1 MKTESEI
8 TIGILAKQSGVTV
21 ETVKFYE
28 KEGLVVRPK
37 KPLSGFRIYPREYVS
52 RILFIKRAQ
61 ELGFTLREVKELL
74 QLNIDKKSAC
84 RQGLKRAENKIAEI
98 DSKIKDLQKMK
109 KSLMQIRDCCERE
122 AITEC
127 AIEECFGP
135 TTHKGGCE

>member
-1 MKTESEI
+1 MKNELEMR
-8 TIGILAKQSGVTV
+8 IGTLAKQSDVTV

-28 KEGLVVRPK
+28 KVGLVPQPK
-37 KPLSGFRIYPREYVS
+37 KPASGFRSYPKEYVL

-74 QLNIDKKSAC
+74 KLNIDKKSAC
-84 RQGLKRAENKIAEI
+84 HQGLKRARDKIIEI

-109 KSLMQIRDCCERE
+109 RSLMQIRDCCERD

-127 AIEECFGP
+127 AIEECFSP
-135 TTHKGGCE
+135 KTQKGGCV